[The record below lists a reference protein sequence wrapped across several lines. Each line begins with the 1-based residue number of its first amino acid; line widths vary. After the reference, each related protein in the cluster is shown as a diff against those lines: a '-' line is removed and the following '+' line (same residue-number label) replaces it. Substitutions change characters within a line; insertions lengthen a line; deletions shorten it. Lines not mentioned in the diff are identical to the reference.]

1 MAPALSLVLSATSRA
16 EPGKDQEGVAEMV
29 CLRPCGGSECCG
41 SFIRTSF
48 RDPIVSA
55 CNFAETKHKA
65 DHGNEMLLSRLGCY
79 RRVLLRTAM
88 ADLMGFRRAFLA
100 PGFRRIRDTP
110 ETGRSHGQRPRADCD
125 RSICR
130 QAAVPDFRCR
140 PTRRIACCAPQ
151 QPKRTRFRS

>member
-55 CNFAETKHKA
+55 CNFAETKHEA

-79 RRVLLRTAM
+79 RRVLLR
-88 ADLMGFRRAFLA
+88 
-100 PGFRRIRDTP
+100 
-110 ETGRSHGQRPRADCD
+110 
-125 RSICR
+125 
-130 QAAVPDFRCR
+130 
-140 PTRRIACCAPQ
+140 
-151 QPKRTRFRS
+151 